1 MTDEDGTVWHL
12 QVTEENI
19 GEVLVLVV
27 AGRISNA
34 TAGDL
39 GRALARP
46 DNSRLRGIK
55 IVTEKNRIIVDLSA
69 VDYVNSA
76 GLQQLETAVAQM
88 QGSRCE
94 LVVCGLRPV
103 VNAVFQLAGSIPHL
117 TIESSREAAIARLG
131 GQHVATRSKEMSLS
145 QRSEEHK

>member
-12 QVTEENI
+12 HVTEENI

-39 GRALARP
+39 GRALTRP
-46 DNSRLRGIK
+46 DHSRLRG
-55 IVTEKNRIIVDLSA
+55 IIVDLSA

-131 GQHVATRSKEMSLS
+131 GQHVPTRNKEMKPFAL
-145 QRSEEHK
+145 

>member
-12 QVTEENI
+12 HVTEENI

-46 DNSRLRGIK
+46 DKSCLRG
-55 IVTEKNRIIVDLSA
+55 IIVDLSA

-76 GLQQLETAVAQM
+76 GLQQLETAGAQM

-131 GQHVATRSKEMSLS
+131 GQHVATRNTEMKPSA
-145 QRSEEHK
+145 RAV

>member
-12 QVTEENI
+12 HVTEENI

-46 DNSRLRGIK
+46 DKSCLRG
-55 IVTEKNRIIVDLSA
+55 IIVDLSA

-76 GLQQLETAVAQM
+76 GLQQLETAGAQM

-131 GQHVATRSKEMSLS
+131 GQHVPTRNKEMKPFAL
-145 QRSEEHK
+145 

>member
-12 QVTEENI
+12 HVTEENI

-39 GRALARP
+39 GRALTRP
-46 DNSRLRGIK
+46 DHSRLRG
-55 IVTEKNRIIVDLSA
+55 IIVDLSA

-76 GLQQLETAVAQM
+76 GLQQFEAAVAQM
-88 QGSRCE
+88 QGSHCE
-94 LVVCGLRPV
+94 LVVCGLRRV

-131 GQHVATRSKEMSLS
+131 GQYVATRNKEMKPSA
-145 QRSEEHK
+145 RAV

>member
-12 QVTEENI
+12 HVTEENI

-27 AGRISNA
+27 ACRISNA
-34 TAGDL
+34 TACDL
-39 GRALARP
+39 GRALDRP
-46 DNSRLRGIK
+46 DNSRFRG
-55 IVTEKNRIIVDLSA
+55 IIVDLSA

-76 GLQQLETAVAQM
+76 GLQQLEAAVARM
-88 QGSRCE
+88 QASHCE

-131 GQHVATRSKEMSLS
+131 GQDVATRNKEMKPSA
-145 QRSEEHK
+145 RAV

>member
-12 QVTEENI
+12 HVTEENI

-46 DNSRLRGIK
+46 DSRLRG
-55 IVTEKNRIIVDLSA
+55 IIVDLSA

-76 GLQQLETAVAQM
+76 GLQQFEAAVAQM
-88 QGSRCE
+88 QGSHCE

-131 GQHVATRSKEMSLS
+131 GQHVATRRTEMKPSA
-145 QRSEEHK
+145 RAV

>member
-12 QVTEENI
+12 HVTEENI

-39 GRALARP
+39 GRALDRP
-46 DNSRLRGIK
+46 DNSRFRG
-55 IVTEKNRIIVDLSA
+55 IIVDLSA

-76 GLQQLETAVAQM
+76 GLQQLEAAVARM
-88 QGSRCE
+88 QASHCE

-131 GQHVATRSKEMSLS
+131 GQHVATRNKEMKPSA
-145 QRSEEHK
+145 RAV

>member
-12 QVTEENI
+12 HVTEENI

-39 GRALARP
+39 GRALDRP
-46 DNSRLRGIK
+46 DNSRFRG
-55 IVTEKNRIIVDLSA
+55 IIVDLSA

-76 GLQQLETAVAQM
+76 GLQQLEAAVAQR
-88 QGSRCE
+88 QASHCE

-131 GQHVATRSKEMSLS
+131 GQHVATRNKEMKPSALPFAL
-145 QRSEEHK
+145 

>member
-12 QVTEENI
+12 HVTEENI

-46 DNSRLRGIK
+46 DHSRLRG
-55 IVTEKNRIIVDLSA
+55 IIVDLSA
-69 VDYVNSA
+69 VDYVS
-76 GLQQLETAVAQM
+76 
-88 QGSRCE
+88 
-94 LVVCGLRPV
+94 
-103 VNAVFQLAGSIPHL
+103 
-117 TIESSREAAIARLG
+117 SSRLLLRRC
-131 GQHVATRSKEMSLS
+131 RSRTASS
-145 QRSEEHK
+145 WCAVCAPS

>member
-1 MTDEDGTVWHL
+1 VTDEDGAVWHL

-46 DNSRLRGIK
+46 DNSCLRG
-55 IVTEKNRIIVDLSA
+55 IIVDLSA

-88 QGSRCE
+88 QGSSCE

-117 TIESSREAAIARLG
+117 SIESSREAAIARLG
-131 GQHVATRSKEMSLS
+131 GQHVPTRSKEMSLS

>member
-39 GRALARP
+39 GRALARLN
-46 DNSRLRGIK
+46 NSRLRG
-55 IVTEKNRIIVDLSA
+55 IIVDLSA

-88 QGSRCE
+88 QGSSCE

-103 VNAVFQLAGSIPHL
+103 VNAVFQLAGSIPYL

-131 GQHVATRSKEMSLS
+131 GQHVPTRSKEMSLR

>member
-12 QVTEENI
+12 HVTEENI

-46 DNSRLRGIK
+46 DNSRLRGI
-55 IVTEKNRIIVDLSA
+55 IVDLSA

-76 GLQQLETAVAQM
+76 GLQQLE
-88 QGSRCE
+88 
-94 LVVCGLRPV
+94 
-103 VNAVFQLAGSIPHL
+103 
-117 TIESSREAAIARLG
+117 AA
-131 GQHVATRSKEMSLS
+131 VATRGPRLPRPSARCQSPMHAHSSRSPQAESLL
-145 QRSEEHK
+145 QQAERGLERR

>member
-1 MTDEDGTVWHL
+1 VTDEDATVWHL
-12 QVTEENI
+12 HVTEKNV

-27 AGRISNA
+27 AGRVSKA

-39 GRALARP
+39 GRALAHP
-46 DNSRLRGIK
+46 DINRLRG
-55 IVTEKNRIIVDLSA
+55 VIVDLSD

-76 GLQQLETAVAQM
+76 GLQQFEAAAKQM
-88 QGSRCE
+88 HKAHCE

-103 VNAVFQLAGSIPHL
+103 VNTVFQLAGPIAHL

-131 GQHVATRSKEMSLS
+131 SHPPQVNPD
-145 QRSEEHK
+145 

>member
-1 MTDEDGTVWHL
+1 VTDEDGTVWHL
-12 QVTEENI
+12 HVTEENI

-46 DNSRLRGIK
+46 DKSCLRG
-55 IVTEKNRIIVDLSA
+55 IIVDLSA

-76 GLQQLETAVAQM
+76 GLQQLETAGAQM

-131 GQHVATRSKEMSLS
+131 GQHVPTRNKEMKPFAL
-145 QRSEEHK
+145 

>member
-46 DNSRLRGIK
+46 DNSCLRG
-55 IVTEKNRIIVDLSA
+55 IIVDLSA

-88 QGSRCE
+88 QGSSCE

-117 TIESSREAAIARLG
+117 SIESSREAAIARLG
-131 GQHVATRSKEMSLS
+131 DEHVPTRSKEMSLS

>member
-12 QVTEENI
+12 HVTEENI

-46 DNSRLRGIK
+46 DNSRLRGI
-55 IVTEKNRIIVDLSA
+55 IVDLSA

-76 GLQQLETAVAQM
+76 GLQQTRDCCCADAGVALRAR
-88 QGSRCE
+88 GVRSAPGRERCIPACRFDPTSHDRI
-94 LVVCGLRPV
+94 V
-103 VNAVFQLAGSIPHL
+103 AGSGH
-117 TIESSREAAIARLG
+117 RAAWRSARG
-131 GQHVATRSKEMSLS
+131 HPQ
-145 QRSEEHK
+145 

>member
-46 DNSRLRGIK
+46 DNSCLRG
-55 IVTEKNRIIVDLSA
+55 IIVDLSA

-76 GLQQLETAVAQM
+76 GLQQLETAGAQM

-131 GQHVATRSKEMSLS
+131 G
-145 QRSEEHK
+145 